1 MGSAVKDISC
11 LGDWQINTHTSVC
24 AGIGKSVA
32 LSCSRCSTFKV
43 CCRATMDC
51 IILPIA
57 SGQHHAY
64 IYLCKQAMVMRGKC
78 HRRSRDQEFMGPL
91 VQDQFILQQF
101 GKFLALSRVD
111 PGWTVEQQDLQSACF
126 YRTRPYRIVMVTI
139 YWTYVCVHPRVF
151 HMGCKQT

>member
-1 MGSAVKDISC
+1 
-11 LGDWQINTHTSVC
+11 
-24 AGIGKSVA
+24 
-32 LSCSRCSTFKV
+32 
-43 CCRATMDC
+43 
-51 IILPIA
+51 
-57 SGQHHAY
+57 
-64 IYLCKQAMVMRGKC
+64 
-78 HRRSRDQEFMGPL
+78 MGPL

-111 PGWTVEQQDLQSACF
+111 PFSHVDPLSRVDPGWTAEQQDLQSACF